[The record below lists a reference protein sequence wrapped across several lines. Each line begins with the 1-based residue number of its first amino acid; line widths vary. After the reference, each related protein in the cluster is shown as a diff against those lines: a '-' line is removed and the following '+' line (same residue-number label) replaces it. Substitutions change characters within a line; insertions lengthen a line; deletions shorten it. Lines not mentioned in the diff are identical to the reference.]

1 MNIIIRIWLL
11 ITCLALGFFYANSL
25 LVRQKLKEK
34 YPNAVFKRRSFLGSF
49 TTFVQSVFMCACP
62 FIHLVLIYVSI
73 FEYDIIIDK
82 VVQHVEQSMKEE
94 QK

>member
-11 ITCLALGFFYANSL
+11 ITCLALGLFYANSL

-49 TTFVQSVFMCACP
+49 TTFIQSVFMCACP
-62 FIHLVLIYVSI
+62 LIHLIIIYVSI
-73 FEYDIIIDK
+73 FNCDDIINRAM
-82 VVQHVEQSMKEE
+82 QRVEQEMKRNKE
-94 QK
+94 